1 MSNETYT
8 MLLVLLFLVERRK
21 KHVDFVVVV
30 EICLLFLRLQ
40 FCWFVFVCFLAV
52 FVRMIRIG
60 VFDLYVGTREGEK
73 DDELDGELVV
83 EVDNIFLSSMKQ
95 PPVIV

>member
-1 MSNETYT
+1 
-8 MLLVLLFLVERRK
+8 
-21 KHVDFVVVV
+21 
-30 EICLLFLRLQ
+30 
-40 FCWFVFVCFLAV
+40 
-52 FVRMIRIG
+52 MIRIG

-73 DDELDGELVV
+73 DNELDGELVV